1 MANVYTVRRNIEF
14 LEEIVGEVPEGCTE
28 LRCNEKGL
36 RSLRGIERLPQI
48 TTLNISDN
56 QIQSL
61 EFITG
66 SNVTNLDISDNQIQS
81 LEFIT
86 GSNVTKLYISGN
98 PCYNEFIELGKSIEK
113 AKEKYP
119 DFLDVKGADWIME
132 E

>member
-28 LRCNEKGL
+28 LRCNNKGL

-48 TTLNISDN
+48 TTLDISNN
-56 QIQSL
+56 QVQSL

-66 SNVTNLDISDNQIQS
+66 SNVTTLYISRNQIKS

-86 GSNVTKLYISGN
+86 GSNVAHLYISGN
-98 PCYNEFIELGKSIEK
+98 PCYNEFAELGESVEK

-119 DFLDVKGADWIME
+119 DSLDVKGADWLME